1 MDSLPVLQHT
11 LPDSHTGVSAL
22 FPNNFIGRL
31 SVRGFLMSTAVF
43 FVIVVAFKGRKNSL
57 GFTMLVMY

>member
-1 MDSLPVLQHT
+1 MDSLPVPQHA
-11 LPDSHTGVSAL
+11 LADGHSGVSAL

-43 FVIVVAFKGRKNSL
+43 FLSSSL
-57 GFTMLVMY
+57 FVQVEKPAWYLLCL